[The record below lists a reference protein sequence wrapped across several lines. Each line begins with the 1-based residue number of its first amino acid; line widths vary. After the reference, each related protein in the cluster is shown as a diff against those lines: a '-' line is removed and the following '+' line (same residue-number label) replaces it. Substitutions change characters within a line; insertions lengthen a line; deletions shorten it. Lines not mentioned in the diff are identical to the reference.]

1 MAIEHQAPPGAR
13 AARPKGEVRY
23 VGWQC
28 RLYPNRPQARLLA
41 RCREGLRE
49 LSNALLGASNLKYSR
64 TGRHM
69 TGKEFRVAA
78 QDWCHSRA
86 NRDPFPSTAIY
97 QTAADM
103 HAAFR
108 NWHSKPRAGQGLPR
122 FKPEGRAPGIYV
134 PSAGT
139 RFDGNRV
146 RLPKFGWMR
155 WRGGSLPARRLEGPK
170 SRTTLGMVYGRVW
183 RDAGERWMLS
193 CVFEC
198 GPVDAAAATT
208 EVAVVRQHGPSIAV
222 ELDGQPLEIP
232 EPDHRTDADRRR
244 MSRLQRRL
252 SRCAD
257 GSKRRARALERF
269 RNVARDIRNRERDRH
284 HKLTTMIVLTAATI
298 VVEGVRGEMLRQLEY
313 KADWYGRQLQV
324 RRGPPE
330 PKARERP
337 ERARRPAPPVRSVKR
352 ESSNEGRRV

>member
-1 MAIEHQAPPGAR
+1 MAIERPVASGTRAAPPNRG
-13 AARPKGEVRY
+13 VRY

-41 RCREGLRE
+41 LCREGLRE
-49 LSNALLGASNLKYSR
+49 LSNELLGASNLKYSK

-69 TGKEFRVAA
+69 TGKELRAAA
-78 QDWCHSRA
+78 QDWCHRRA

-108 NWHSKPRAGQGLPR
+108 NWHTKLRARQGLPR

-134 PSAGT
+134 ASAGT
-139 RFDGNRV
+139 RFAGTRV

-155 WRGGSLPARRLEGPK
+155 WRGGSLPARRLEGPQ

-198 GPVDAAAATT
+198 GPADVPAPTV
-208 EVAVVRQHGPSIAV
+208 EVAVVRQDGPRIAV
-222 ELDGQPLEIP
+222 ELDGRPVDVP
-232 EPDHRTDADRRR
+232 GPDERSDERR
-244 MSRLQRRL
+244 MRRLQRRL
-252 SRCAD
+252 SRCPE
-257 GSKRRARALERF
+257 GSKRRAQLLERF
-269 RNVARDIRNRERDRH
+269 RNVARNLRNRERDHH
-284 HKLTTMIVLTAATI
+284 HKLTTAVVRAAGVIVA
-298 VVEGVRGEMLRQLEY
+298 EEVRGEVLRQLRY
-313 KADWYGRQLQV
+313 KAEWHGRRLTV

-330 PKARERP
+330 PGHASAPNARGDR
-337 ERARRPAPPVRSVKR
+337 RRPPRSVKR

>member
-1 MAIEHQAPPGAR
+1 MATKRPTAPGAR
-13 AARPKGEVRY
+13 AARPNGEARY

-41 RCREGLRE
+41 LCREGLRE
-49 LSNALLGASNLKYSR
+49 LSNALLGASNLQYSQ

-69 TGKEFRVAA
+69 TGKEFRAAA
-78 QDWCHSRA
+78 QDWWRRRP

-97 QTAADM
+97 QIATDM
-103 HAAFR
+103 HGAFR
-108 NWHSKPRAGQGLPR
+108 NWHTKPRARQGLPR

-134 PSAGT
+134 ASHGT

-155 WRGGSLPARRLEGPK
+155 WLGGSLPAGRLEGPK

-183 RDAGERWMLS
+183 RDAGERWMFS

-198 GPVDAAAATT
+198 GPVDAAAPTA
-208 EVAVVRQHGPSIAV
+208 EVAVVRQDGPGIAV
-222 ELDGQPLEIP
+222 ELDGRPIEVP
-232 EPDHRTDADRRR
+232 GPDERSDADRQR
-244 MSRLQRRL
+244 MRRLQRRL
-252 SRCAD
+252 SRCTED
-257 GSKRRARALERF
+257 SKRRARVLERF
-269 RNVARDIRNRERDRH
+269 RNVARNIRNRERDRH
-284 HKLTTMIVLTAATI
+284 HKLTTIVVLAAGTI
-298 VVEGVRGEMLRQLEY
+298 IVEGVSSEMLRQLEY
-313 KADWYGRQLQV
+313 KARWHGRQLQV

-330 PKARERP
+330 PEARKRP
-337 ERARRPAPPVRSVKR
+337 ERARRPVTPVRSVKR

>member
-1 MAIEHQAPPGAR
+1 MAVEQPDASGAR
-13 AARPKGEVRY
+13 AAPPNGSVRY

-41 RCREGLRE
+41 LCREGLRE
-49 LSNALLGASNLKYSR
+49 LSNELLGASNLKYSR

-69 TGKEFRVAA
+69 TGREFRAAA
-78 QDWCHSRA
+78 QDWCRRRA

-97 QTAADM
+97 QVAADV

-108 NWHSKPRAGQGLPR
+108 NWHARPRARQGLPR

-134 PSAGT
+134 ASAGT
-139 RFDGNRV
+139 RFDGARV

-170 SRTTLGMVYGRVW
+170 TRTTLGMVYGRVW

-198 GPVDAAAATT
+198 GPADAPAPTAG
-208 EVAVVRQHGPSIAV
+208 VAVVRGDGPRVAV
-222 ELDGQPLEIP
+222 ELDGRPVEVP
-232 EPDHRTDADRRR
+232 GPDERSDADRRR
-244 MSRLQRRL
+244 MRRLQRRL
-252 SRCAD
+252 SRCAE
-257 GSKRRARALERF
+257 GSKRRARLLERF
-269 RNVARDIRNRERDRH
+269 RNVARNVRNRERDRH
-284 HKLTTMIVLTAATI
+284 HKLTTRVVLAAGTI
-298 VVEGVRGEMLRQLEY
+298 VAEGVRGELLRQLEY
-313 KADWYGRQLQV
+313 KARWRGRELQV

-330 PKARERP
+330 PEARKRP
-337 ERARRPAPPVRSVKR
+337 ERARRLAPPVRSAKR